1 MTRRLAERTGYP
13 APEAIAA
20 ARAMTAA
27 AMAQGRWATQR
38 PVLVETLGGCEVL
51 RVCPPGPPRARVI
64 HLHGGGYRMGMP
76 EMDAP
81 FAEALAERCG
91 VEVILPRYRLAPE
104 HPFPAGLN
112 DALAVLDALS
122 ESLPVLVSGGS
133 AGGGLAAAL
142 AASHGSRLVGLVL
155 LSPWLDLRLSAPS
168 LDANAASDPLF
179 SREAA
184 TLAAE
189 LYLQGHD
196 PADPLASPVL
206 ADLAGFPPALI
217 AVGTGEIL
225 HDDSRTMAAR
235 LERAG
240 VAVSLIEVPG
250 MEHVAVTRD
259 QGATG
264 AAETFEAVARFID
277 DVLR

>member
-1 MTRRLAERTGYP
+1 M
-13 APEAIAA
+13 
-20 ARAMTAA
+20 
-27 AMAQGRWATQR
+27 
-38 PVLVETLGGCEVL
+38 LGGCEVL
-51 RVCPPGPPRARVI
+51 RASSPEPPRARVL

-81 FAEALAERCG
+81 FAEALAGRCG

-112 DALAVLDALS
+112 DALAALDALPADM
-122 ESLPVLVSGGS
+122 PVILSGGS

-142 AASHGSRLVGLVL
+142 AALCGPGIAGLAL
-155 LSPWLDLRLSAPS
+155 LSPWLDLRLTAPS

-206 ADLAGFPPALI
+206 ADTSGFPPTLI
-217 AVGTGEIL
+217 AVGTGEVL
-225 HDDSRTMAAR
+225 LDDSRTMAAR

-240 VAVSLIEVPG
+240 IAARLIEVPG
-250 MEHVAVTRD
+250 MDHVAVTRD
-259 QGATG
+259 SQAIG
-264 AAETFEAVARFID
+264 AADTFAALTSFID
-277 DVLR
+277 ERLA